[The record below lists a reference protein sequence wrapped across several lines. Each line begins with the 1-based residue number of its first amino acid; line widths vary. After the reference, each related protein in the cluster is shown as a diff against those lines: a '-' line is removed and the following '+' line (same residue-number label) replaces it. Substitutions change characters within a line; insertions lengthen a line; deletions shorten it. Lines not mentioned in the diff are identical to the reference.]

1 MAGGAA
7 AAAVDG
13 QDLVSAESFQCV
25 EHFLCVVRCHSPG
38 CQCPALTA
46 RCVWGS
52 SVRAQV
58 VTSTT
63 LAALLILSALMVRA
77 AVSVWCGVVA
87 FTESL
92 LS

>member
-1 MAGGAA
+1 VLSTSFVSCGAIVLGA
-7 AAAVDG
+7 SAQRSRRD
-13 QDLVSAESFQCV
+13 VS
-25 EHFLCVVRCHSPG
+25 R
-38 CQCPALTA
+38 
-46 RCVWGS
+46 WGS